1 MSYWL
6 ISVPNGAKQEKAVF
20 AELDSSTRSISK
32 NHLFRIPQLKV
43 GTLDTLMALS
53 DDLAKYDTA
62 VGAVAKKIEKTYFD
76 LQKAEEEKKEG
87 DAEGGAAKKDKAGK
101 QVEVEQL
108 KIGNSTARD
117 FVEKFSWNET
127 RYPKRSPL
135 RTLTDLITK
144 ESAKSDEALKK
155 QLAEYNDVKGQYAA
169 IERKDTGTLLVKSLA
184 GLVKEKDVIEK
195 GHISTLL
202 VVIPRVRCDEFETQ
216 YEGME
221 EMQREKDEAERKRK
235 TEEGRGRKEEES
247 KRKEEEK
254 SKSAAE
260 SSVASGTNHGAE
272 GDEEEESK
280 ENDEAEAERRQKQ
293 AEDKAAAE
301 EAARLRE
308 EKEAAKYKR
317 LPCPIVVPRS
327 AKKLFDDGKDEFVLY
342 RFLVIK
348 EGAEYIKA
356 VCRERRWTVRAYTFD
371 PAEEKAEKGRKT
383 DLATKKKQL
392 WAYLLRWCSTTYAE
406 IFSSWVHLKA
416 VRLYVESVLRYGL
429 PVNFTA
435 MLLEPGRGREK
446 KLREELKGLY
456 GKLAGGNVN
465 LASAENEPDI
475 GGLTTGEFYPY
486 VYLTLNLLE

>member
-6 ISVPNGAKQEKAVF
+6 VSVPNGAKTEKAILS
-20 AELDSSTRSISK
+20 ELDGATRNLSK
-32 NHLFRIPQLKV
+32 NHIFRIPQLKV

-76 LQKAEEEKKEG
+76 LQKAEEEKAG
-87 DAEGGAAKKDKAGK
+87 DAAAASSSKEK
-101 QVEVEQL
+101 QAKQQEVEQL
-108 KIGNSTARD
+108 KIGNATARD

-144 ESAKSDEALKK
+144 ESSKSDEALKK
-155 QLAEYNDVKGQYAA
+155 QLSEYNDVKGQYSA
-169 IERKDTGTLLVKSLA
+169 IERKDTGTLLVKSLG
-184 GLVKEKDVIEK
+184 GLVKEKDMVEK
-195 GHISTLL
+195 GHLTTLL
-202 VVIPRVRCDEFETQ
+202 VVIPRVRIEEFEQQ
-216 YEGME
+216 YETME
-221 EMQREKDEAERKRK
+221 EVQREKDEAERKRK
-235 TEEGRGRKEEES
+235 ETEGRGRKDEEL
-247 KRKEEEK
+247 KRREEEK
-254 SKSAAE
+254 SKRDAE
-260 SSVASGTNHGAE
+260 TSSHDAE
-272 GDEEEESK
+272 GADDEEEK
-280 ENDEAEAERRQKQ
+280 EEKDHEAEEERRQRE
-293 AEDKAAAE
+293 AEEREAAAE
-301 EAARLRE
+301 AARQRE
-308 EKEAAKYKR
+308 EKENAKYKR

-327 AKKLFDDGKDEFVLY
+327 AKKIYDDDKDEFVLY
-342 RFLVIK
+342 RFIVIK
-348 EGAEYIKA
+348 EGAEYIKNI
-356 VCRERRWTVRAYTFD
+356 CREKRWTVRPYKFD
-371 PAEEKAEKGRKT
+371 PAEEKSEKQKKVE
-383 DLATKKKQL
+383 LNTKKKQL

-435 MLLEPGRGREK
+435 MLLEPARGREG
-446 KLREELKGLY
+446 KLRGELKSLY